1 MSKSQSFWK
10 QHLKNC
16 ESSGLSQK
24 DYCQAHG
31 LNSGTFSAY
40 KAKFKRE
47 VAVGSIK
54 DQMNSSAPFISLK
67 ANETQ
72 KLTLKLSNDLTLS
85 FEELPDPK
93 WVGQLLEVVNAHS
106 L

>member
-1 MSKSQSFWK
+1 MSKPKSFWK

-31 LNSGTFSAY
+31 LNSGTLSAY
-40 KAKFKRE
+40 KAKFKLENPISRPE
-47 VAVGSIK
+47 
-54 DQMNSSAPFISLK
+54 DESAPDPFISLK
-67 ANETQ
+67 ASQ
-72 KLTLKLSNDLTLS
+72 SQSLTLKLSNDLTLF
-85 FEELPDPK
+85 FEDLPDPK
-93 WVGQLLEVVNAHS
+93 WMGQFLEVVNAHS

>member
-1 MSKSQSFWK
+1 MSKPKSFWK

-31 LNSGTFSAY
+31 LNSGTLSAY
-40 KAKFKRE
+40 KAKFKSEDSIPRPKEE
-47 VAVGSIK
+47 VVP
-54 DQMNSSAPFISLK
+54 DPFISLK
-67 ANETQ
+67 ASESQ
-72 KLTLKLSNDLTLS
+72 KLTLKLPNDLTLF
-85 FEELPDPK
+85 FEDLPDPK
-93 WVGQLLEVVNAHS
+93 WMGQFLEVVNAYS